1 MWVDITSNSMIVYF
15 LFNIRV
21 QMVVVVQSRAI
32 KKTRKVDI

>member
-15 LFNIRV
+15 LFDIRV